1 MQDKIQKWSVLL
13 FSGLFL
19 MVWCYLLFIVTAS
32 FIEIKKICILTT
44 VFLWIFLLVTL
55 GIKKFLVVLWE
66 NERFWAIS
74 SILIMLFM
82 LTGLF
87 LAGMSL
93 RVNPTWDFGA
103 VYQGAVEIAEDGVL
117 SEQSNWYFTT
127 YPNNVAV
134 CIFLS
139 VCFKVF
145 GGMCSYLTLG
155 VLLNVLMIIG
165 GIFFFFLL
173 VRHLYGERS
182 ACLGLL
188 ICALFFPF

>member
-32 FIEIKKICILTT
+32 FIESKKICILTT

-117 SEQSNWYFTT
+117 SE
-127 YPNNVAV
+127 
-134 CIFLS
+134 
-139 VCFKVF
+139 
-145 GGMCSYLTLG
+145 
-155 VLLNVLMIIG
+155 LL
-165 GIFFFFLL
+165 
-173 VRHLYGERS
+173 
-182 ACLGLL
+182 
-188 ICALFFPF
+188 